1 MNSFGNLLNVYTFAI
16 KVFALGGIKFGYKTV
31 EVSVGCFKLT
41 TLKATLKSTLPT
53 YVTNK
58 SVGESAFSIKMLPVL
73 AANVN
78 LANESTYMQTFTAND
93 FIKWSTED
101 FTCGAY

>member
-1 MNSFGNLLNVYTFAI
+1 M
-16 KVFALGGIKFGYKTV
+16 
-31 EVSVGCFKLT
+31 SVGCFKLT

-58 SVGESAFSIKMLPVL
+58 SVGGSAFSIKMLPVL